1 MFSNKNHKN
10 KKSRSGYIT
19 QIMIAIVLVGGFI
32 TIFSRVFDNLGTLFL
47 EGEEIFNYRFKN
59 LEVIKD
65 ESNIYGPI
73 PDRPYYMFGSNDYT
87 CGDKTRR
94 FVEVNEVDSNGGYYA
109 TVVDECHFKDI
120 DQFASK
126 MIDVAGEE
134 KDAYKIVD
142 IVQKREMYYEKGS
155 TMSEDE
161 MVIKQ
166 FLVVYWEDGRVKE
179 LFKKYMHN
187 DIHGRK
193 NNFFPTDLQ
202 TIPGLGVEYSTIEFF
217 LYGMWMDTLNDPI
230 TEKTKFLDSRWITNM
245 AIPKFFNWMHD
256 IAQQKS
262 FKKHIPFK
270 YTHQIRE
277 GDFTGYAWGT
287 KLKATYK
294 NDKLDGAVEHYEG
307 SIVEDKSWFRDNYD
321 IWRYKDKNKDIET
334 YKNGK
339 KDGKYLIFDRW
350 KKSDTPIV
358 DMTYKDGKPVGK
370 FIIYDYYRK
379 EGTFEGSKL
388 SLTNYYLPDG
398 LIANEATYVNGLREG
413 PQIGYFNQ
421 KKLYVDGDGISS
433 ITNYKQGVKDGVQKR
448 YSPVYAYA
456 NKNINSAY
464 VSGRDLTEEFF
475 NNGQLT
481 NIIKY
486 NKDGSIKSKYT
497 PEQIQKENLEILN
510 AQKRKEQDRIHK
522 FKEWGE
528 VDKIIPNFEYLLEGA
543 RSNALSIHYDCA
555 KGYYSK
561 SEFNMCRLFSTCSA
575 LDKEAYKVNC
585 EQSFE
590 NLVNN
595 KKLDAVFKDT
605 YLDSCTGTNKYYEP
619 RHRNKVFEAYMDKLF
634 NGSK

>member
-47 EGEEIFNYRFKN
+47 EGEEIFNYRFKH

-73 PDRPYYMFGSNDYT
+73 PDRPYRMFSSNDFT

-94 FVEVNEVDSNGGYYA
+94 FVEVNEFDSNGGYYA

-155 TMSEDE
+155 TMSEDKMIIE
-161 MVIKQ
+161 Q
-166 FLVVYWEDGRVKE
+166 YLVVYWEDGRVKE
-179 LFKKYMHN
+179 LFKNMHQEKY
-187 DIHGRK
+187 GRK
-193 NNFFPTDLQ
+193 NNFFPTDLH
-202 TIPGLGVEYSTIEFF
+202 TIPGLGVQNSTIEFF
-217 LYGMWMDTLNDPI
+217 LYGMWIDTLNDPI

-277 GDFTGYAWGT
+277 GDFTGYAWGRM
-287 KLKATYK
+287 LKATYK

-307 SIVEDKSWFRDNYD
+307 NIVEDKSWFRDNYG
-321 IWRYKDKNKDIET
+321 IWYYNDKNKDIET

-339 KDGKYLIFDRW
+339 RDGKYLIFERW
-350 KKSDTPIV
+350 KNSDTPIV

-370 FIIYDYYRK
+370 FIIYDFHRK

-413 PQIGYFNQ
+413 PQINYFNQ
-421 KKLYVDGDGISS
+421 KKYYVDGVGIAS
-433 ITNYKQGVKDGVQKR
+433 IDNYKLGLKDGVQKT
-448 YSPVYAYA
+448 YDLIYGKKGSD
-456 NKNINSAY
+456 KKF
-464 VSGRDLTEEFF
+464 SGRYLREEEFYKS
-475 NNGQLT
+475 GELT
-481 NIIKY
+481 NSIKY
-486 NKDGSIKSKYT
+486 NENGSIQSKYT
-497 PEQIQKENLEILN
+497 PEQIEKENEK
-510 AQKRKEQDRIHK
+510 QKRKDTEKTHRYRAGDIPA
-522 FKEWGE
+522 
-528 VDKIIPNFEYLLEGA
+528 KIIPNLEYLQEGSL
-543 RSNALSIHYDCA
+543 SNVLSKKYDCA

-561 SEFNMCRLFSTCSA
+561 SEFNMCRIFSTSYY
-575 LDKEAYKVNC
+575 LDKGAYKVNC

-619 RHRNKVFEAYMDKLF
+619 LHWNKVFEAYMDKLF
-634 NGSK
+634 DGSK